1 MTRTAIG
8 LFENATVAGE
18 VVSDL
23 AAKGFPSSGVRT
35 LRRPEEFIVTD
46 SMSTPRTD
54 FEVGL
59 GRELESFGAT
69 AREARAYVEGVGRG
83 GTIVFATG
91 GDAAVNEAAE
101 VMNRRGAIEIEEFI
115 GRDVAMGMSNGETQV
130 PSSYSDSPQTG
141 RVRQPG
147 GGARLFVW

>member
-1 MTRTAIG
+1 MTKTAIG
-8 LFENATVAGE
+8 LFKSANIAAE
-18 VVSDL
+18 VVTDL
-23 AAKGFPSSGVRT
+23 AASGFPASGVRT
-35 LRRPEEFIVTD
+35 LSQPEEFIVTD

-54 FEVGL
+54 FEVSL

-69 AREARAYVEGVGRG
+69 GREARAYVEGVRRG

-91 GDAAVNEAAE
+91 SDAAVNEAAE
-101 VMNRRGAIEIEEFI
+101 VMNRRGALEIEEYI

-130 PSSYSDSPQTG
+130 PASYDDSPQTG

>member
-1 MTRTAIG
+1 MSKTAIG
-8 LFENATVAGE
+8 LFENASIADQ

-23 AAKGFPSSGVRT
+23 AASGFPSSGVRT
-35 LRRPEEFIVTD
+35 LRQPDEFIVTD

-54 FEVGL
+54 FEVSL

-69 AREARAYVEGVGRG
+69 GREARAYVEGVRRG
-83 GTIVFATG
+83 GAIVFATG
-91 GDAAVNEAAE
+91 NEAAVNEAAE
-101 VMNRRGAIEIEEFI
+101 VMNRRGALEIEEFI
-115 GRDVAMGMSNGETQV
+115 GRNVAMGMSNSETQV
-130 PSSYSDSPQTG
+130 PASYDDAPQTG

>member
-1 MTRTAIG
+1 MSKTAIG
-8 LFENATVAGE
+8 LFENASIAAE

-23 AAKGFPSSGVRT
+23 AASGFPNSGVRT
-35 LRRPEEFIVTD
+35 LRQPEEFIVTGA
-46 SMSTPRTD
+46 MSTPRTD
-54 FEVGL
+54 YQVSL

-69 AREARAYVEGVGRG
+69 SREATAYVEGVRNG

-91 GDAAVNEAAE
+91 NDADVNGAAE
-101 VMNRRGAIEIEEFI
+101 VMNRRGALEIEEFI
-115 GRDVAMGMSNGETQV
+115 GRDLALEMSNGETAV
-130 PSSYSDSPQTG
+130 PVGYSDSPQTG